1 MEEVNKLGKIL
12 IVDDNED
19 VLFALNLLLEPYT
32 EKIKVATTPDRI
44 EYFMT
49 TFHPDLILLDMNFS
63 RDAISGQEGFESLKQ
78 ILQID
83 PQAIVIFMT
92 AYADTD
98 KAVRAIKAGATDFI
112 PKPWEKDKLLATL
125 TSGMRLRQSQQEV
138 SILKEQVEVLSGQ
151 NTSENDIIGESSVMQ
166 EVFTTI
172 NKLSNTDANILILGE
187 NGTGKDVIARLIYR
201 CSPRYGKPFVTIDL
215 GSIPEQLFESE
226 LFGFEKGAF
235 TDAKKSKA
243 GRMEVATNG
252 TLFLDEIG
260 NLSLPMQSKLLTAI
274 EKRQISRLGSTQ
286 TVPIDVRLICATNAD
301 IRQMVED
308 GNFRQDLLYRINTI
322 EIHIP
327 PLRERGNDIILLADH
342 FLDRYTRK
350 YKKEIHGLTREAKN
364 KLLKYAWPGNVREL
378 QHTIERAVILGD
390 GSMLKPENFLFHTTS
405 KQKKEEEVVLNLEQL
420 ERQAIEKALRI
431 SNGNISRAAEYIGI
445 TRFALYRKLEKL
457 GL

>member
-92 AYADTD
+92 AYTDTD

-243 GRMEVATNG
+243 GRMEVATSG

-405 KQKKEEEVVLNLEQL
+405 KQKKEEEVILNLEQL

-431 SNGNISRAAEYIGI
+431 SNGNISRAAEYLGI
-445 TRFALYRKLEKL
+445 TRYALYRKLEKL

>member
-49 TFHPDLILLDMNFS
+49 TFQPDLILLDMNFS

-92 AYADTD
+92 AYTDTD

-431 SNGNISRAAEYIGI
+431 SNGNISRAAEYLGI